1 MIKYV
6 PSMTSVV
13 LEEIPD
19 RVSLAVDIS
28 NCTGL
33 CEGCHSPFLR
43 KDIGEELTLDVV
55 RALLDDNFGVNCFL
69 LLGEGNDHTALIN
82 LAVDIRKAYPAL
94 EIALY
99 SGRES
104 VEDDIYRAFDYVKV
118 GPYRPSCGP
127 LNNPATNQRLYR
139 VHYQLPAGNKSV
151 YQTEPEC
158 LADSVFPTPGYTLE
172 DLTPRFWHRGIDSV
186 VNGTSELP

>member
-1 MIKYV
+1 
-6 PSMTSVV
+6 MTSVV

-43 KDIGEELTLDVV
+43 KDIGEKLTLDAV

-94 EIALY
+94 ELALY

-104 VEDDIYRAFDYVKV
+104 VEDEIYRVFDYVKV
-118 GPYRPSCGP
+118 GPYRSSYGP

-139 VHYQLPAGNKSV
+139 VHHQLPAGRKSV
-151 YQTEPEC
+151 RPTEPEY

-186 VNGTSELP
+186 VNNF